1 MVDPFC
7 STPPP
12 RLTRRQA
19 FSQLRS
25 ILVGLF
31 VEPDSIRMVADDAE
45 LDSTQIDFRGA
56 PVQVWSAVLTQAA
69 REGKVSQVAAVA
81 AGHYDEQR
89 QPLLDAALAYETGP
103 REPVDWLR
111 WLLAAAGAVVLLL
124 LAVYGWRA
132 IPPEPLVPMSAFGA
146 FNLALAGFSVVGDS
160 QDRCVAERVNQL
172 FEETLRQ
179 PAGVAQERIVSDF
192 RGPAAI
198 GEVDEK
204 AVPQLAEEL
213 GATVVVYGVMT
224 ASASHYTVQPAF
236 YVPETVRGFEY
247 GGELAGPSQLGLP
260 IEFELP
266 PQLDC
271 RTLTNEDLGQID
283 RVLGARL
290 AVLGQTIAGLGFYFQ
305 EEYEDAAYHFGRS
318 ARQNEEEQD
327 AAGLAVA
334 EMLLGAARVRQALP
348 TDPARAVRLAEAE
361 QAFRAAVEHKPEY
374 SRAYL
379 GLGIVALEQAKIYDP
394 LGVDLLG
401 IHPGFLE
408 TAAASF
414 ALAQGAADQPPAA
427 WVPAKAALGIGI
439 AHWLGVRASL
449 PGWSVAEAEAHF
461 ERVTTLLAAGG
472 GGGLKAVA
480 ALAYGYLGQMAQR
493 RSDWE
498 AMRHNCQQTVDLLEQ
513 AGVQQDVRTAA
524 EGWGCVAVAAKKLGD
539 FCAAAEGYGAALAN
553 GSRQRAGRSVVP
565 AAKLERW
572 RASQEEMGRFCRGE
586 EEQP

>member
-1 MVDPFC
+1 MVDPSC
-7 STPPP
+7 SAPTP

-19 FSQLRS
+19 FSQLRA

-45 LDSTQIDFRGA
+45 LDSAQIDFRGA
-56 PVQVWSAVLTQAA
+56 PVQVWTAVLTQAA
-69 REGKVSQVAAVA
+69 REGKVGQVAAVA

-89 QPLLDAALAYETGP
+89 QPLLDAALAYEKAP
-103 REPVDWLR
+103 RDPVDWLR

-124 LAVYGWRA
+124 LAVYGWLA
-132 IPPEPLVPMSAFGA
+132 MPPEPLVPMSAFGT
-146 FNLALAGFSVVGDS
+146 FNLALAEFPVVGNS
-160 QDRCVAERVNQL
+160 PKTCVAERVNQL
-172 FEETLRQ
+172 LEETLRQ
-179 PAGVAQERIVSDF
+179 PAGVAQERIISDF
-192 RGPAAI
+192 RGPATI
-198 GEVDEK
+198 GVVDEK
-204 AVPQLAEEL
+204 TVPQLAEQL

-224 ASASHYTVQPAF
+224 ASASRYTVQPAF
-236 YVPETVRGFEY
+236 YVPGTVRGFEY
-247 GGELAGPSQLGLP
+247 GGELAGPNQLGLP

-271 RTLTNEDLGQID
+271 DTLTNEDLGQID

-348 TDPARAVRLAEAE
+348 ADPERAVRLAEAE
-361 QAFRAAVEHKPEY
+361 QAFRAAVEHNPEY

-379 GLGIVALEQAKIYDP
+379 GLGIVALEQAKIYDQP
-394 LGVDLLG
+394 GVNLLG
-401 IHPGFLE
+401 ISPDGLGKATQAFTL
-408 TAAASF
+408 
-414 ALAQGAADQPPAA
+414 ALAAADQPPAA

-439 AHWLGVRASL
+439 AHWLGGSANL
-449 PGWSVAEAEAHF
+449 PGWSVAEAEAHLK
-461 ERVTTLLAAGG
+461 RVTEMLAANQAA
-472 GGGLKAVA
+472 GLKAVA
-480 ALAYGYLGQMAQR
+480 ALAYGYLGQLAQL
-493 RSDWE
+493 RSDWG
-498 AMRHNCQQTVDLLEQ
+498 AMRHNCQQTVNLLEQ

-524 EGWGCVAVAAKKLGD
+524 EAWGCVAAADKELGD

-553 GSRQRAGRSVVP
+553 GSRQRAGTSVVP

-572 RASQEEMGRFCRGE
+572 RASQEEMGRFCVGE